1 MFKTRGREQ
10 SCTEEA
16 ESKNISFHSLLF
28 LIWAGRDK
36 MKMNLNVSQIVGY
49 SSKLV
54 RFGLH
59 MQPGDE
65 TGKIVILVSHVV
77 IDSIG

>member
-1 MFKTRGREQ
+1 
-10 SCTEEA
+10 
-16 ESKNISFHSLLF
+16 
-28 LIWAGRDK
+28 
-36 MKMNLNVSQIVGY
+36 MKINLNVSQIVGY

>member
-1 MFKTRGREQ
+1 
-10 SCTEEA
+10 
-16 ESKNISFHSLLF
+16 
-28 LIWAGRDK
+28 
-36 MKMNLNVSQIVGY
+36 MNLNVSQIVGY

-77 IDSIG
+77 IVLVNALLNCGSGLLSLVIYP

>member
-1 MFKTRGREQ
+1 
-10 SCTEEA
+10 
-16 ESKNISFHSLLF
+16 
-28 LIWAGRDK
+28 
-36 MKMNLNVSQIVGY
+36 MKIYLNVSQIVGY

-65 TGKIVILVSHVV
+65 TGKIVILSHVV
-77 IDSIG
+77 IVLVNALLNCGFGLYPFVIYP